1 MEETNQIKDKVI
13 LHSDVNNFFASV
25 ECLNNPNLKDKPV
38 AVTGN
43 PKKRNGIILAKNE
56 IAKKYGVK
64 TGQTIGEAKALCP
77 QLVCLPPHYNLYEE
91 ISGDL
96 AHFYLQY
103 TNFVE
108 PLGLDE
114 CWLDIT
120 GCEKYLHKT
129 GKEIAD
135 EIREKIKKEFNLTV
149 SVGVSFSKIF
159 AKLGSDLRKPDYTT
173 EISFKDYKKITYD
186 LPLNSIIGIG
196 RRLEKNFKA
205 IDVNTIGDFV
215 QLDDQFLKNNMG
227 IVGLNLKQDLTAK
240 RFVPV
245 LDYYKL
251 PPPKSIGNGT
261 TTTKDIVTK
270 KDIEKVIYFLAEKV
284 SARLINHKLFAN
296 TLSIT
301 IKNKN
306 LKTFHKSTK
315 IPPTNSIKNLTK
327 YAIDIADKIW
337 KYDYPVRAIRLRA
350 SSLSSSLVKQLSFF
364 DDNNKDFSNV
374 LNDINKKYGK
384 IELASDM
391 AKYINKSSHSQ
402 E

>member
-43 PKKRNGIILAKNE
+43 PKKKNGIILAKNE

-96 AHFYLQY
+96 ANFYLQY

-196 RRLEKNFKA
+196 RRLEKKFKA